1 MVMGP
6 HQAFGNNPRS
16 IEYAVEWITE
26 AIRYFEDQGITYV
39 EARREGVEKWN
50 KRKHYHLQT
59 YTLWNVADSGL
70 TGYRSQRSRN
80 RKHDERCRLLDD
92 GSKQECW

>member
-39 EARREGVEKWN
+39 EAKREGVEKWN
-50 KRKHYHLQT
+50 KRT
-59 YTLWNVADSGL
+59 YSQAEVHVLWAHG
-70 TGYRSQRSRN
+70 
-80 RKHDERCRLLDD
+80 
-92 GSKQECW
+92 